1 MKKIAHIMAALMLFT
16 AGCTE
21 KPGPD
26 IPDNP
31 EKPVDPPA
39 KEETLAEKI
48 IGEWHC
54 IISDIE
60 ADIYISLSGNSFDL
74 YQQIGDGA
82 HRLYKGTW
90 SIDEE
95 SRTITGKY
103 DDGQSWGSAYEV
115 TVSEDRNSMTLVP
128 TEASVKEEHIY
139 RREDIPSDVK
149 ENCVVEV
156 KSEEEGKPVL

>member
-1 MKKIAHIMAALMLFT
+1 MKKIAYIMAALMLFA

-26 IPDNP
+26 TPDVND
-31 EKPVDPPA
+31 KPVDPPVE
-39 KEETLAEKI
+39 EETLAEKM

-60 ADIYISLSGNSFDL
+60 ADIYISLSENSFYL
-74 YQQIGDGA
+74 YQKIGDGA

-95 SRTITGKY
+95 SRILTGKY
-103 DDGQSWGSAYEV
+103 NDGQSWGSAYEV
-115 TVSEDRNSMTLVP
+115 TVSDDKNSMTLVP
-128 TEASVKEEHIY
+128 KESSVKEEHIY
-139 RREDIPSDVK
+139 RREEIPSDIK

>member
-1 MKKIAHIMAALMLFT
+1 MKKIAYIMAAFMLFA

-26 IPDNP
+26 TPDVND
-31 EKPVDPPA
+31 KPVDSPVE
-39 KEETLAEKI
+39 EETLAEKM

-60 ADIYISLSGNSFDL
+60 ADIYISLSENSFDL
-74 YQQIGDGA
+74 YQKIGDGA

-95 SRTITGKY
+95 SRILTGKY
-103 DDGQSWGSAYEV
+103 NDGQSWGSAYEV
-115 TVSEDRNSMTLVP
+115 TVSDDKNSMTLVP
-128 TEASVKEEHIY
+128 KESSVKEEHIY
-139 RREDIPSDVK
+139 RREEIPSDIK